1 MVLISKGYPDSKYS
15 RHINSRSNWLK
26 DLMQRNEVNIT
37 YISTTDINTDVV
49 TKAILGWFD

>member
-26 DLMQRNEVNIT
+26 DLVQRNEVNIT
-37 YISTTDINTDVV
+37 YISTTDINIDVV